1 MELHLF
7 LQTAFCYIDMF
18 SGFSEASLLYKFYYD
33 DSPKLCAYNTSIEHD
48 MSDLK
53 LGIFLL

>member
-1 MELHLF
+1 
-7 LQTAFCYIDMF
+7 MF